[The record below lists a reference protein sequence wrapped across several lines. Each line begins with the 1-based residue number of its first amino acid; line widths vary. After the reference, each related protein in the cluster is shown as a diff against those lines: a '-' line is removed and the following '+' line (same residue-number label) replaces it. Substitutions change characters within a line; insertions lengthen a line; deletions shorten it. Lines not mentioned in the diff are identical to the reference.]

1 MTRRR
6 LFFSGLLL
14 GMGGGREQA
23 SIDPLLRVWFLFFSF
38 FWAGQGR
45 ARVMG
50 GKLHWTSW
58 FRHWVGVR
66 RIGTARDTT

>member
-23 SIDPLLRVWFLFFSF
+23 SIDPLLRVWFLFFLF
-38 FWAGQGR
+38 FGQGR
-45 ARVMG
+45 AGHVLWG
-50 GKLHWTSW
+50 ENC
-58 FRHWVGVR
+58 
-66 RIGTARDTT
+66 IGLAGSDTGLVYGA

>member
-23 SIDPLLRVWFLFFSF
+23 SIDPLLRVWFLFFF
-38 FWAGQGR
+38 LGRAGQDR
-45 ARVMG
+45 AGHVLWG
-50 GKLHWTSW
+50 ENC
-58 FRHWVGVR
+58 
-66 RIGTARDTT
+66 IGLAGSDTGLVYGA